1 MKSYYKNQK
10 KELTNSYAMEAGLKP
25 DHREPKTEVAEPD
38 SGHVAEE
45 RDWSIHL
52 KL

>member
-1 MKSYYKNQK
+1 MKSYQNNRK
-10 KELTNSYAMEAGLKP
+10 KELTKPYAMEAGLKP
-25 DHREPKTEVAEPD
+25 DRREPETGVAEPD
-38 SGHVAEE
+38 GSHVAEE